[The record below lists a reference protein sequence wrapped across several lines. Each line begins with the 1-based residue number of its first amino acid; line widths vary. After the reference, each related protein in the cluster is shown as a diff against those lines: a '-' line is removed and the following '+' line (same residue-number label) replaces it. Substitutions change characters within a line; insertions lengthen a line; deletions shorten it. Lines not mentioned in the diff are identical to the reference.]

1 MQKKR
6 NDIIVLI
13 IILIILILLW
23 MVSKCGQIGS
33 TDTMTNT
40 VDIIK
45 ITENNYDID
54 KLEDLDIFSN
64 PDFLNQKIIAP
75 MSNSSYNFVVKN
87 TFNEKLIYSIK
98 TEELNKLGINMKYRL
113 RLNNVYVIGNE
124 TMYVDIQDLN
134 LNNVILFENSS
145 DIYTLEWKWENSNND
160 TRIGESEY
168 GDYKL
173 KLNIQ
178 ADILDIN
185 N

>member
-1 MQKKR
+1 MPKKR
-6 NDIIVLI
+6 NNIIILI
-13 IILIILILLW
+13 VILIILILLW
-23 MVSKCGQIGS
+23 MISKFGQIGS
-33 TDTMTNT
+33 IDTMTNT

-54 KLEDLDIFSN
+54 KLEDLNIFKN

-75 MSNSSYNFVVKN
+75 MSSSSYHFVVKN

-98 TEELNKLGINMKYRL
+98 TEEINKLGVNMKYRL
-113 RLNNVYVIGNE
+113 KLNNVYVIGNE
-124 TMYVDIQDLN
+124 TTYVNIQNLN

-145 DIYTLEWKWENSNND
+145 DIYTLEWKWENSDND
-160 TRIGESEY
+160 TKIGESEY

-178 ADILDIN
+178 AEILDIN